1 MRCLACDA
9 TNPPT
14 NRFCGSCGI
23 ALSAICQHCDHK
35 NAPSA
40 QLCDA
45 CGGELRPVRNGPAPG
60 RAVGHPPLAERKQGT
75 VLFADIVGSTQL
87 IAELDPEQAM
97 ERLRP
102 SLEQMCA
109 AVQRFD
115 GTVVRTLGDGI
126 MAVFGAPRA
135 QEAHA
140 LLACQAAI
148 AIRRAFEAQIHSTEV
163 RIGLHSGELVIS
175 QDEDRPDPLPHGVT
189 IHLASRLEQMAEPGG
204 ICLTGD
210 CYRQVE
216 THCDARYLGKREAK
230 GFSEPIETYVL
241 QGFKPAVA
249 SQHFRTTKLT
259 PFRGRETELQ
269 KLWQALHDTE
279 NGEARVIGVSGA
291 AGAGKS
297 RLCYEFAEWCRL
309 RSIPVLEARAFI
321 SGQATPLQPILEFLH
336 LLLGV
341 SSSDSQ
347 AAARERT
354 AQHPATAGP
363 DQETDLPLLFQ
374 FLGIEA
380 LSSDNPSRRVPQPKS
395 HLRSIVGHMVK
406 QMGMQPL
413 VIIFEDLHWLDAG
426 SAEFV
431 AEIVQAIRG
440 TRTMLVLNVRQ
451 SYTAEWM
458 ANSFYEQ
465 LSLGELGEAQT
476 TDLVEQ
482 LIGKHVELSPIMQK
496 IAARCGGNPF
506 FAEELVRSLSERDVI
521 CGKIGEFR
529 LGSKS
534 DSDLLPA
541 SVQATI
547 SARIDR
553 LEAQDKT
560 ILHIAA
566 IIGKEFPLS
575 IVEDVTGLSKEQLLA
590 SADRLHSA
598 HLVEPRFGS
607 DDQGYFFRHPLVQEV
622 AYNEQLKSTRIELHA
637 AIAAALERQYAAK
650 LDEISAMISHHY
662 EAAGQLVS
670 AAKFAIRAAVWI
682 GSTAS
687 ALALQYWH
695 KVLRLLSDQ
704 PNEPELNRLRMR
716 ANGQIAIFGW
726 REGMT
731 AEQVKPFIE
740 EALGWARK
748 IDTTM
753 TSLLLAADGRISVAS
768 GRSADDYAARIK
780 EALALDCKEPSP
792 GRAATLNA
800 LFCHAKWLAGCL
812 NKALAANSW
821 ALQNVSDISAF
832 DEQFLGLDVE
842 QWMRSLRGR
851 ILVRLGQFGEAE
863 KNLQQVLSIDQSRL
877 DPAVQFIPHLAYVDL
892 AYFGRNPAVANEH
905 ALHIS
910 AIAEK
915 IQNPYLTVYALG
927 CLGTARLVEGEF
939 DAAASKL
946 IEGIEFAK
954 SAKAALE
961 FEPEM
966 MATLADCHYQMED
979 FEKAETIAQQAIEVA
994 QQRGAR
1000 LAVCRASVISAS
1012 VIHAAHGVKRQT
1024 EAIERLTCAEDL
1036 IRYTGAE
1043 VFLDRVAQVR
1053 ALISNSS
1060 PPAAA
1065 QEG

>member
-23 ALSAICQHCDHK
+23 ALSLICRHCDYK

-40 QLCDA
+40 RLCDA
-45 CGGELRPVRNGPAPG
+45 CGSELQPVGNNNLHRNATGSPQ
-60 RAVGHPPLAERKQGT
+60 LAERKQGT

-102 SLEQMCA
+102 GLEQMCA

-115 GTVVRTLGDGI
+115 GTIVRTLGDGI

-148 AIRRAFEAQIHSTEV
+148 AIRRAFEAHIRSTEV

-210 CYRQVE
+210 CYQQVE
-216 THCDARYLGKREAK
+216 THCDAHYLGKREAK
-230 GFSEPIETYVL
+230 GFSEPIETYTL
-241 QGFKPAVA
+241 LGFKPAVA
-249 SQHFRTTKLT
+249 SQHFRAIKLT
-259 PFRGRETELQ
+259 PFRGREAELQ
-269 KLWQALHDTE
+269 KLWHALHDTE
-279 NGEARVIGVSGA
+279 NGNARVIGVSGA

-321 SGQATPLQPILEFLH
+321 SGQATPLQPILEFLR
-336 LLLGV
+336 LFLGL
-341 SSSDSQ
+341 SSSDNQ
-347 AAARERT
+347 AASRNRVM
-354 AQHPATAGP
+354 QHPAAAGLDP
-363 DQETDLPLLFQ
+363 EADLPLLFQ

-380 LSSDNPSRRVPQPKS
+380 VNSDDSSRRIPPPKS
-395 HLRSIVGHMVK
+395 FLRNIVGQMVK
-406 QMGMQPL
+406 QMGAQPL

-431 AEIVQAIRG
+431 TEIIRATRE
-440 TRTMLVLNVRQ
+440 TRTMLVLNFRQ

-465 LSLGELGEAQT
+465 LSLGELGDAQT
-476 TDLVEQ
+476 TELVEQ
-482 LIGKHVELSPIMQK
+482 LIGKHVELSPIMQR

-506 FAEELVRSLSERDVI
+506 FAEELVRSLTERDVI
-521 CGKIGEFR
+521 RGKTGDFR

-534 DSDLLPA
+534 DSGFLPA

-560 ILHIAA
+560 IVHIAA

-575 IVEDVTGLSKEQLLA
+575 IIEEVAGLSKEEVLE
-590 SADRLHSA
+590 SADRLQDA
-598 HLVEPRFGS
+598 HLIEPRFGS

-637 AIAAALERQYAAK
+637 AVAGAMERQYATR
-650 LDEISAMISHHY
+650 LDEISALISHHY

-670 AAKFAIRAAVWI
+670 AAEFAIRAAVWI

-687 ALALQYWH
+687 AQALQYWH
-695 KVLRLLSDQ
+695 SVLRLLSDH
-704 PNEPELNRLRMR
+704 PDEPQYNRLRMR
-716 ANGQIAIFGW
+716 ASGQIAMFGW

-731 AEQVKPFIE
+731 AEEVKPFIE

-753 TSLLLAADGRISVAS
+753 TSLLLAADGRITVAS
-768 GRSADDYAARIK
+768 GHSADDYAARIR
-780 EALALDCKEPSP
+780 EALALDCNEESP

-800 LFCHAKWLAGCL
+800 LFCHAKWLGGCL
-812 NKALAANSW
+812 NKALQANDW
-821 ALQNVSDISAF
+821 ALQNVSSISTF
-832 DEQFLGLDVE
+832 DEQFLGLNVE

-851 ILVRLGQFGEAE
+851 ILVRMGEFDEAE
-863 KNLQQVLSIDQSRL
+863 KNLQQVLDIEQSRL

-892 AYFGRNPAVANEH
+892 AYFGRNPAIANEH
-905 ALHIS
+905 ALRIS
-910 AIAEK
+910 TIAEK

-927 CLGTARLVEGEF
+927 CLGTARFVESQF
-939 DAAASKL
+939 DVAASKL

-966 MATLADCHYQMED
+966 MATLADCYYQMED
-979 FEKAETIAQQAIEVA
+979 FEKAEATAQQTIAVA

-1000 LAVCRASVISAS
+1000 LAACRALMISAS
-1012 VIHAAHGVKRQT
+1012 AVYEAHGIDRQA
-1024 EAIERLTCAEDL
+1024 EAIERLNGAEKL
-1036 IRYTGAE
+1036 IRYTGAD
-1043 VFLDRVAQVR
+1043 VFLDRAAQVR
-1053 ALISNSS
+1053 TRVSRSS

-1065 QEG
+1065 QKG

>member
-1 MRCLACDA
+1 
-9 TNPPT
+9 
-14 NRFCGSCGI
+14 
-23 ALSAICQHCDHK
+23 
-35 NAPSA
+35 
-40 QLCDA
+40 
-45 CGGELRPVRNGPAPG
+45 
-60 RAVGHPPLAERKQGT
+60 
-75 VLFADIVGSTQL
+75 
-87 IAELDPEQAM
+87 
-97 ERLRP
+97 
-102 SLEQMCA
+102 
-109 AVQRFD
+109 
-115 GTVVRTLGDGI
+115 

-148 AIRRAFEAQIHSTEV
+148 AIQRAFEAQIHSTEV

-216 THCDARYLGKREAK
+216 THCDAQYLGKREAK
-230 GFSEPIETYVL
+230 GFPEPIETYVL

-249 SQHFRTTKLT
+249 SQHFRAVKLT
-259 PFRGRETELQ
+259 PFRGREADLQ

-321 SGQATPLQPILEFLH
+321 SGQATPLQPILEFLR
-336 LLLGV
+336 LLLGI
-341 SSSDSQ
+341 SSSDNP
-347 AAARERT
+347 AAARERII
-354 AQHPATAGP
+354 QNPAAAGLGP
-363 DQETDLPLLFQ
+363 ETDLPLLFQ

-380 LSSDNPSRRVPQPKS
+380 ASSNSPPKRVPQPRS
-395 HLRSIVGHMVK
+395 RLRTMVGHMVK
-406 QMGMQPL
+406 QLGVQPR
-413 VIIFEDLHWLDAG
+413 VIIFEDLHWLDTG

-431 AEIVQAIRG
+431 SEIVAA
-440 TRTMLVLNVRQ
+440 TRRTQTMLVLNFRQ

-465 LSLGELGEAQT
+465 ISLGELGPGQT

-482 LIGKHVELSPIMQK
+482 LIGKHVELSPIMKK

-521 CGKIGEFR
+521 RGKIGEFR
-529 LGSKS
+529 LGSTS

-560 ILHIAA
+560 IVHIAA
-566 IIGKEFPLS
+566 IVGKDFPLS
-575 IVEDVTGLSKEQLLA
+575 IIEEVAGLSREQLLA

-598 HLVEPRFGS
+598 QLVEPRFGT

-637 AIAAALERQYAAK
+637 AIAAAMERQYTAR
-650 LDEISAMISHHY
+650 LDEFSAMISYHY

-670 AAKFAIRAAVWI
+670 AAKFTIRAAVWI

-687 ALALQYWH
+687 AQALQYWH
-695 KVLRLLSDQ
+695 KVLKLLSDQ
-704 PNEPELNRLRMR
+704 PNEPEYNRLRMR
-716 ANGQIAIFGW
+716 ASGQIAMFGW

-731 AEQVKPFIE
+731 AEEVKPFIE

-753 TSLLLAADGRISVAS
+753 TSLLLAADGRIAVAS

-780 EALALDCKEPSP
+780 EALVLDCEEASP

-812 NKALAANSW
+812 DKALDANTW
-821 ALQNVSDISAF
+821 ALRNASKITTF

-842 QWMRSLRGR
+842 QWMRSMRAR
-851 ILVRLGQFGEAE
+851 ILVRLGQFDEAE
-863 KNLQQVLSIDQSRL
+863 KNLQQVLNIEQSRL

-892 AYFGRNPAVANEH
+892 AYFGRNTEVAHEH
-905 ALHIS
+905 AHRIS
-910 AIAEK
+910 AIADK
-915 IQNPYLTVYALG
+915 IRNPYLTVYALG
-927 CLGTARLVEGEF
+927 CLGTAKFVEGEF
-939 DAAASKL
+939 EAAAIKL
-946 IEGIEFAK
+946 LEGIEFAK

-979 FEKAETIAQQAIEVA
+979 FEKAEAVA
-994 QQRGAR
+994 QQTIDVSQLRGAR
-1000 LAVCRASVISAS
+1000 LAACRAMLISAS
-1012 VIHAAHGVKRQT
+1012 AVHAAHGIER
-1024 EAIERLTCAEDL
+1024 EADAIERLNSAEKL
-1036 IRYTGAE
+1036 IRATGAN
-1043 VFLDRVAQVR
+1043 VFLKRADQVR
-1053 ALISNSS
+1053 ARISKRV